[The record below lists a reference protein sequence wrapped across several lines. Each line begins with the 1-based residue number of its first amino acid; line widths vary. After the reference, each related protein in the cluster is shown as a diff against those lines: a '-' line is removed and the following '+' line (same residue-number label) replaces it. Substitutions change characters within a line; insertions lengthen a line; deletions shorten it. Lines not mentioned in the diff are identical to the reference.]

1 MTKTIIMLIGETTGK
16 KEKKKKERKSF
27 IITSRVATK
36 IKYSKIRIESER
48 RE

>member
-1 MTKTIIMLIGETTGK
+1 MTKTIIILIGETTGK
-16 KEKKKKERKSF
+16 KEKKKERKTF